1 RILPRPGSLPDGGP
15 RVLCLT
21 EQGLVIDLEPPTREA
36 QRGAR
41 PPVSSAASAA
51 SKAST
56 PTTTSNG
63 PKKSKPAPKPAGL
76 PACPLC
82 RADLVEGQRG
92 FGCSAWRTGCRF
104 VIWKEISGKK
114 ITAAIARTLV
124 EKGKTRVLKGFNGPD
139 GSPVSGRLV
148 LENGQASLEIEAH

>member
-1 RILPRPGSLPDGGP
+1 MPLTDLGP

-21 EQGLVIDLEPPTREA
+21 EQGLVIDIEPPTREA
-36 QRGAR
+36 QRGSR
-41 PPVSSAASAA
+41 PPTSSAAAA
-51 SKAST
+51 ATTKSST
-56 PTTTSNG
+56 PASAKRDT
-63 PKKSKPAPKPAGL
+63 KKTEATPKPAGL
-76 PACPLC
+76 PACPSC
-82 RADLVEGQRG
+82 GAELVEGQRG

-104 VIWKEISGKK
+104 VIWKEVGGKK
-114 ITAAIARTLV
+114 ITASIARTLV